1 MLDAMNKSIVC
12 FCFATIGIIMLS
24 GCKSYTTPGAGADMS
39 VFADKEL
46 VTVPTGESIAA
57 LQGFPEYRT
66 GDNQGSTIKI
76 MKRKTTANFPVNMV
90 AIRVQES
97 GYTSCTNRGY
107 GHGNYSVVTVR
118 DIEKDEDFD
127 RINKLTGIAQ

>member
-1 MLDAMNKSIVC
+1 MLDARNKSIVC

-39 VFADKEL
+39 VFVGKEL

-66 GDNQGSTIKI
+66 GDNQDSTIEI
-76 MKRKTTANFPVNMV
+76 MKRKPTDPAQTEVMV
-90 AIRVQES
+90 M
-97 GYTSCTNRGY
+97 
-107 GHGNYSVVTVR
+107 VTIVLLPYVTLKR
-118 DIEKDEDFD
+118 MKIS
-127 RINKLTGIAQ
+127 TG